1 MDDLEGFKTSV
12 REVTADVVEKAR
24 KLELQVESEDATE
37 LLQSCVRTL
46 TVSNCFLW
54 VNKESAFLRWNLLV
68 KTGEDC

>member
-54 VNKESAFLRWNLLV
+54 VNKESGFLRWNLLV